1 MYTIDW
7 EGFPKRLALVV
18 VIMLFI
24 VFLSESIVDAA
35 NVGLMDEPEVT
46 STPVITDYGLL
57 CNDFPV
63 ELFYEDADVTEE
75 IDTEALIEETL
86 TTCLENIKVAVLSR
100 DTASGEEAAKLYN
113 DTIVEYEL
121 DKLHLSYEDIRYMAM
136 ITYLECGG
144 MYWVTEEQCCLT
156 AAVLFNRAKSP
167 EFPNT
172 IKECAY
178 QRGQYSTVR
187 KNFEQVIPNEISVS
201 SAVKVATGEYSIPA
215 SVVFQA
221 NFRQGSGTYM
231 SIYDEHL
238 GTTSY
243 YCHSSRMSLYT

>member
-7 EGFPKRLALVV
+7 DGFPKRLALVT

-24 VFLSESIVDAA
+24 MFLSESIVDAA
-35 NVGLMDEPEVT
+35 NVGLVDEHEVIT
-46 STPVITDYGLL
+46 TPIVTDYGLL
-57 CNDFPV
+57 CNELPV
-63 ELFYEDADVTEE
+63 ELFYEDDATEE

-86 TTCLENIKVAVLSR
+86 TTCLENIKVAVLSG
-100 DTASGEEAAKLYN
+100 DTASGEDAVKLYN
-113 DTIVEYEL
+113 DTIVEYGL
-121 DKLHLSYEDIRYMAM
+121 DKLTLSYEDIRYMAM

-144 MYWVTEEQCCLT
+144 MNWVTEEQCCLT
-156 AAVLFNRAKSP
+156 AAVLFNRAKSS

-172 IKECAY
+172 VKECAY